1 MLKMNQSAISSAHVD
16 PTFKTCSNCEKSWER
31 LEEFIQDPAIELTGY
46 MPTFDDL
53 LTGLFLFNHGCG
65 TTLACPVALFNHLL
79 RRAGLSDPENGWAGM
94 PGPCLNKTDFTP
106 CPAKCNCAFVRET
119 LLILKRWPKPR
130 GRLTARW

>member
-1 MLKMNQSAISSAHVD
+1 MLKMNQSAILSAHVD

-31 LEEFIQDPAIELTGY
+31 LEDFIQDPAIELTGY

-65 TTLACPVALFNHLL
+65 TTLACPVALFNHLYDGPVY
-79 RRAGLSDPENGWAGM
+79 RTRKTGGPEC
-94 PGPCLNKTDFTP
+94 PGHCLNKTDFTP

-130 GRLTARW
+130 AA